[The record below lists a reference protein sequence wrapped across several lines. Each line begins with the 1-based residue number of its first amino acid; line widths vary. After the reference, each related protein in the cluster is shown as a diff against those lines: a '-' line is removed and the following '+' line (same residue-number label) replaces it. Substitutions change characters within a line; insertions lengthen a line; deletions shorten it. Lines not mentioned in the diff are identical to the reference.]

1 MRVVLQRC
9 GDHPCPPIGC
19 HGRDKEKNTTLPASV
34 TKALSGPASPIDV
47 PARQTMER
55 RFGFD
60 FSRVRVHTDADAAAS
75 ARDVAARAYTVGDH
89 VVFGAGQY
97 DLDRPTGLRLLAHEL
112 THVVQQRNAA
122 MGLQRHAITFGDSA
136 DAERHAD
143 LVADRVVA
151 GRSAGP
157 ELTSHVAGDTTPQ
170 RDTTTVTMTEAPP
183 RVVPMEGPG
192 VKVCARPA
200 MGFQHGFVDA
210 PPFRYSLLTRC
221 QPKMGAGPGN
231 PLISGGNLGLPG
243 HPTAAHASRHGGDP
257 CGKAPNCVE
266 CIPKPG
272 VVDVDRCMAEA
283 HAAYNKPAEYVVFP
297 GPNSNTYAGT
307 LARSCCMGMDS
318 SPDPL
323 GTMPG
328 WGMAPAGPIETV
340 GHCAESTTCEDEPDV
355 TSTSSKVDR
364 AVRGGIGL
372 GLVGALAGGLIG
384 ALAGG
389 PLLGALIGGGI
400 GLAVG
405 GLVGLLK

>member
-1 MRVVLQRC
+1 MRVLLQRC
-9 GDHPCPPIGC
+9 GDHPCPPTGC
-19 HGRDKEKNTTLPASV
+19 HGKKEETALPVSV
-34 TKALSGPASPIDV
+34 TKALSGPASPIDD
-47 PARQTMER
+47 PARKTMER

-60 FSRVRVHTDADAAAS
+60 FSRVRVHTDAAATAS
-75 ARDVAARAYTVGDH
+75 AHDVAARAYTVGDH

-112 THVVQQRNAA
+112 THVVQQRHTAR
-122 MGLQRHAITFGDSA
+122 GLQRHSIALSDST

-151 GRSAGP
+151 GRPAGP
-157 ELTSHVAGDTTPQ
+157 ELMSHVATTAMPQ
-170 RDTTTVTMTEAPP
+170 GDTTTVTMTESPP
-183 RVVPMEGPG
+183 KVVPMDGPG

-210 PPFRYSLLTRC
+210 PPFRYSLLKRC
-221 QPKMGAGPGN
+221 QPVAGAGPGI
-231 PLISGGNLGLPG
+231 PLISGGGLGVPL
-243 HPTAAHASRHGGDP
+243 HPTAAYASPHGGDP
-257 CGKAPNCVE
+257 CGKAPTCVE

-283 HAAYNKPAEYVVFP
+283 HGAYHNPSEYVVFP

-307 LARSCCMGMDS
+307 IARSCCMGMDP
-318 SPDPL
+318 SPEPL
-323 GTMPG
+323 GSMPG
-328 WGMAPAGPIETV
+328 WGMSPAGPIATV
-340 GHCAESTTCEDEPDV
+340 GHCGEPANCEDEPLV
-355 TSTSSKVDR
+355 TSASSKVDR

-372 GLVGALAGGLIG
+372 GLLGAAVGGVIG

-400 GLAVG
+400 GLLAG
-405 GLVGLLK
+405 GLIGLLK